1 MNLNEMANKQ
11 INTYAQKIITGGDKA
26 DEVAL
31 GKINFYAVLRR
42 VANNQATLQ
51 DLGMLD
57 AKPFPR
63 PEAASKSSA
72 KHPFGSGTRD
82 KKPTNIHST
91 QLQRQSY
98 SGWNAG
104 L

>member
-1 MNLNEMANKQ
+1 MNLNEMASKQ

-26 DEVAL
+26 DEVAF

-57 AKPFPR
+57 AINDTLQTLGFIEEGKHLT
-63 PEAASKSSA
+63 KLLQA
-72 KHPFGSGTRD
+72 K
-82 KKPTNIHST
+82 
-91 QLQRQSY
+91 
-98 SGWNAG
+98 
-104 L
+104 